1 MSRILKAAVVASA
14 LSLLAA
20 CSGDDKELN
29 ASAGQQT
36 QTSADSSQSA
46 ANSAG
51 AVQPGSLADFQQN
64 IGDKVFFDLD
74 QHTLSYEGQET
85 LAKQSDW
92 IKQYAPN
99 AQIVVEGHCDER
111 GTREYNIALGARRAV
126 SSRNFLV
133 SKGLTASNIKAVSFG
148 KERPAVEGS
157 NDDSWAQNRRAVTAI
172 QGLN

>member
-1 MSRILKAAVVASA
+1 MSRILKVAVVASA

-36 QTSADSSQSA
+36 QTGTDGSQ
-46 ANSAG
+46 AG
-51 AVQPGSLADFQQN
+51 NGTAGSVRPGSLADFQQN
-64 IGDKVFFDLD
+64 IGDRVFFDLD

-85 LAKQSDW
+85 LAKQADW
-92 IKQYAPN
+92 IKQYSPN
-99 AQIVVEGHCDER
+99 SQIVVEGHCDER

-126 SSRNFLV
+126 SARNFLV
-133 SKGLTASNIKAVSFG
+133 SKGLNAGNIKAVSFG

-157 NDDSWAQNRRAVTAI
+157 DEGAWAQNRRAVTAI